1 MCPIEPL
8 GIADKGGSILMLG
21 WSQDQ
26 PDLEKKSL
34 FINFLNFM
42 IFLPSQEIC
51 FHPTFFFRPNII
63 KICIKFDS
71 KLSCRLRQ
79 LFHLIIFFN

>member
-8 GIADKGGSILMLG
+8 GVADKGGSILMLG

-34 FINFLNFM
+34 YINFLNFM
-42 IFLPSQEIC
+42 IF
-51 FHPTFFFRPNII
+51 FF
-63 KICIKFDS
+63 
-71 KLSCRLRQ
+71 
-79 LFHLIIFFN
+79 IF